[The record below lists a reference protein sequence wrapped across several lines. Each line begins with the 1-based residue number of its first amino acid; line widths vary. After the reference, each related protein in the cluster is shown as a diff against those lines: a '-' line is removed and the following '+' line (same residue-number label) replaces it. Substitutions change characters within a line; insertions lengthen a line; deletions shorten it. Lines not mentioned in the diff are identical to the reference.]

1 MGKRSFLIAGLG
13 AFVLCAS
20 AFADD
25 AHLMRTSKTRINGLR
40 LKSTPVVVEESV
52 GAKVQHYVI
61 IEGLYPK
68 QDWSLIVGKVKLK
81 LDKTGRFKAKTKIES
96 KEKALALAAVGPGGQ
111 VEVENLK
118 ILYPDFDP
126 AHKNASRHSFSAGV
140 GISMISYS
148 QEATAVTN
156 AVTLNE
162 KGITLKG
169 SYVYRLAPPNW
180 DLGITVFG
188 TGAVLSSDIPST
200 TARFIGANFRVGY
213 AVPQI
218 SEPWRLL
225 LMFGGYYTT
234 MIVSPNTFGFQ
245 NLSGPQF
252 FPVLRRA
259 LSRGDSISSY
269 FKISPVSAGG
279 VSLTNLSSR
288 ELAFGVTY
296 NRNLKNGH
304 SMPFSID
311 YSNLKS
317 SVESPDASTSVPVA
331 VSSLTFGIGYNF

>member
-1 MGKRSFLIAGLG
+1 MLKKLYYTCSLISIALASPALAGD
-13 AFVLCAS
+13 AS
-20 AFADD
+20 
-25 AHLMRTSKTRINGLR
+25 LVRTSKTRISGLR
-40 LKSTPVVVEESV
+40 LKSTPVVVEETS
-52 GAKVQHYVI
+52 GTKVKHFVV

-68 QDWSLIVGKVKLK
+68 EDWSLIIGKVKLK
-81 LDKTGRFKAKTKIES
+81 RDKTGRFKAKTKIEG
-96 KEKALALAAVGPGGQ
+96 KEKSLAFAAVGPGGQ
-111 VEVENLK
+111 VEVESLK
-118 ILYPDFDP
+118 ILYSDFDSNR
-126 AHKNASRHSFSAGV
+126 KEMTRHSFSAGA
-140 GISMISYS
+140 GLSMISYT
-148 QEATAVTN
+148 QEATAVSN
-156 AVTLNE
+156 AVNLSE

-188 TGAVLSSDIPST
+188 TGMVLSSSLPGA

-213 AVPQI
+213 AVSQVR
-218 SEPWRLL
+218 EPWRLL
-225 LMFGGYYTT
+225 LMVGGYYTT

-259 LSRGDSISSY
+259 LNQGNSISSY

-279 VSLTNLSSR
+279 FSITNLSSR
-288 ELAFGVTY
+288 EMAFGVTY
-296 NRNLKNGH
+296 NKNLKNGH

-317 SVESPDASTSVPVA
+317 SVETPDGTAMVPVA
-331 VSSLTFGIGYNF
+331 VNSLTFGVGYNF

>member
-1 MGKRSFLIAGLG
+1 LVKKIFTLVSVSALT
-13 AFVLCAS
+13 LCAS

-25 AHLMRTSKTRINGLR
+25 AHLVRTSRARINGLR
-40 LKSTPVVVEESV
+40 LKSAPTVVEESN

-68 QDWSLIVGKVKLK
+68 EDWSLIIGKVKLK
-81 LDKTGRFKAKTKIES
+81 RDKTGRFKAKTKIDG
-96 KEKALALAAVGPGGQ
+96 KEKPLALAAVGPGGQ

-126 AHKNASRHSFSAGV
+126 NPKQASRHSFSAGV
-140 GISMISYS
+140 GFSIISYS
-148 QEATAVTN
+148 QESSAVTN
-156 AVTLNE
+156 AVSLDE

-180 DLGITVFG
+180 DLGVTVFG
-188 TGAVLSSDIPST
+188 TGAVLSSNIPST
-200 TARFIGANFRVGY
+200 TARFIGANFRIGY

-218 SEPWRLL
+218 AEPWRLL
-225 LMFGGYYTT
+225 IMVGGYYTT

-245 NLSGPQF
+245 NLSGPQV

-259 LSRGDSISSY
+259 LSHGDSISSY
-269 FKISPVSAGG
+269 LKFSPVSAGG
-279 VSLTNLSSR
+279 IGISTLSSR

-296 NRNLKNGH
+296 NMNLKNGH

-317 SVESPDASTSVPVA
+317 SIDVPEASTSVPVS